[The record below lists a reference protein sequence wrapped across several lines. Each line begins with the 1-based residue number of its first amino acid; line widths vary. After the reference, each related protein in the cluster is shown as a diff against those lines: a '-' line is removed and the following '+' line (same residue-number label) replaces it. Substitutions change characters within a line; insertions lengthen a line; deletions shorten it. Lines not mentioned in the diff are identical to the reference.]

1 MIERLKQIN
10 IDANLHYL
18 VLFLVTF
25 CLNYFIT
32 NVQLLSGVSLNSE
45 FQSLQTFL
53 FFLSIFSVVI
63 LSFY

>member
-63 LSFY
+63 LS